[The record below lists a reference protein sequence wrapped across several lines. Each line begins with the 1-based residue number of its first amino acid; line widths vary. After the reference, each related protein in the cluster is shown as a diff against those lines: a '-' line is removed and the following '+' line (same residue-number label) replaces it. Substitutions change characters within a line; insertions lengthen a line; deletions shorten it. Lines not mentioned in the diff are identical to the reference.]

1 MGDFKP
7 RQLDVSTEGG
17 KLLGWRD
24 RAGTLH
30 IERTSGS
37 RTLSVSFYCGT
48 YSDASGYVAGSE
60 VSIPVD
66 DGSVTIV
73 LTEDARISEETLGGP
88 PPRRAYKVSLAGY
101 IKGGD
106 GLPSQLEDATRTRSY
121 SLNGELTKT
130 VAGEDVLLLATA
142 GQDLKER
149 VSWVQATE
157 APDVLPGDAYDGG
170 IVEAVD
176 VSPIRIDG
184 ESAARLW
191 RVTVD
196 VKKQVS

>member
-30 IERTSGS
+30 VERTSGN
-37 RTLSVSFYCGT
+37 RTLSVSFYCET
-48 YSDASGYVAGSE
+48 FTEASAYVAGVE
-60 VSIPVD
+60 VTVPVD
-66 DGSVTIV
+66 DGTVVLV

-88 PPRRAYKVSLAGY
+88 PPRRAYKVALSGY
-101 IKGGD
+101 AKGEGA
-106 GLPSQLEDATRTRSY
+106 LPSLLEDATRTRSY
-121 SLNGELTKT
+121 SLNGELAKT
-130 VAGEDVLLLATA
+130 VSGEDVLLLATA
-142 GQDLKER
+142 GQDLKEH

-157 APDVLPGDAYDGG
+157 TPPALPGDAWDGG